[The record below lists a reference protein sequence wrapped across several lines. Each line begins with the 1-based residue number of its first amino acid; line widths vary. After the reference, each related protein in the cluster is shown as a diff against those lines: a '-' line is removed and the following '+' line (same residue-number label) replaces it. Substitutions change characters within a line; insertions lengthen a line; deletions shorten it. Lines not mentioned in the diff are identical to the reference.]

1 MVIAQAAGAL
11 LDIGFEMKDGIAV
24 LGVAGAG
31 ELGEVLDDGV
41 PFAQD
46 ERREQVILKAA
57 IKGVVPA
64 EIAAVEQGDEELK
77 IVGIYAVAF
86 LPGTDGRAG
95 AEAGV
100 PHGLNA
106 GADDLM
112 EIALHAVIAAEE
124 EDVHVGVGKQL
135 PAAEATGGDER
146 DVEGAGV
153 SGDQLGP

>member
-46 ERREQVILKAA
+46 ARREQVILKAA

-86 LPGTDGRAG
+86 LTGADGRACG
-95 AEAGV
+95 DGGGSQ
-100 PHGLNA
+100 GLKA
-106 GADDLM
+106 GADDLI
-112 EIALHAVIAAEE
+112 EISLHAVIA
-124 EDVHVGVGKQL
+124 V
-135 PAAEATGGDER
+135 
-146 DVEGAGV
+146 
-153 SGDQLGP
+153 